1 MQFFKKFFGGAVFFL
16 FFFAV
21 SSYGADVARIGVVDI
36 QRVVEESSAGKMIK
50 ADITKKGKGME
61 DDLKRQGG
69 EIEKLKEKL
78 EREAPVMSREQRQT
92 KEREID
98 IKIYDFK
105 ALKSKYNE
113 ELRKFQNEKLE
124 SMRKD
129 ILEVVQDMGKSGGYL
144 LVVDKLGVLYYPNTI
159 DVTDEL
165 IKRYNDR
172 LAGK

>member
-1 MQFFKKFFGGAVFFL
+1 MQFFKTFFCGTVFFL

-21 SSYGADVARIGVVDI
+21 SSYAADVARIGVVDI

-50 ADITKKGKGME
+50 AEITKKGKAME

-69 EIEKLKEKL
+69 EIEKLKEKM
-78 EREAPVMSREQRQT
+78 EREAPVMSREQRQS

-105 ALKSKYNE
+105 ALKNKYNE
-113 ELRKFQNEKLE
+113 ELRKFQNQKLE

-129 ILEVVQDMGKSGGYL
+129 ILEVVLDMGKSGGYL

-172 LAGK
+172 FAGK